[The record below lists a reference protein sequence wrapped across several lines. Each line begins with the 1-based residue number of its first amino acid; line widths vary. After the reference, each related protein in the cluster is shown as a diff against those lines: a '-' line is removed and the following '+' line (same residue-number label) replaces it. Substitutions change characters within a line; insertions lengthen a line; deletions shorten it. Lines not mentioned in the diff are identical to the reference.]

1 MKKIIKLIAALAA
14 VVGLGFLVRKFTKK
28 SDDQSAEFEQP

>member
-1 MKKIIKLIAALAA
+1 MKKVLKVIAALAA

-28 SDDQSAEFEQP
+28 STDNSAEFEQP